1 MESEDSEAPLVAH
14 PAQRLF
20 DLGSSL
26 FLTQPAPRVQLVPQ
40 EVAMVQLLLELL
52 VELDY
57 TPQALLSPV
66 VAVVQLE
73 PVAQSVSLELELR
86 ILSAPQ
92 TRLLNL
98 ELVSYQA
105 APRTLQQM
113 ADSAAEQGHC
123 IAVVARHLE
132 EHDGC
137 MQCVR
142 PSHSH

>member
-1 MESEDSEAPLVAH
+1 M
-14 PAQRLF
+14 
-20 DLGSSL
+20 
-26 FLTQPAPRVQLVPQ
+26 
-40 EVAMVQLLLELL
+40 
-52 VELDY
+52 
-57 TPQALLSPV
+57 

-73 PVAQSVSLELELR
+73 PVAQSVSLELGLR
-86 ILSAPQ
+86 FLSAPQ

-113 ADSAAEQGHC
+113 ADSAAEQGQC
-123 IAVVARHLE
+123 IAAVAGYLE

-142 PSHSH
+142 PGLSH